1 VKERYLKLLCCW
13 LEDGG
18 RDSESRRVGSFWK
31 LEETGND
38 SLQRLQKEG
47 SPADLFWLFQ
57 SSELLR

>member
-1 VKERYLKLLCCW
+1 

-47 SPADLFWLFQ
+47 SPADLFI
-57 SSELLR
+57 LLTSKL